1 MVCAFLAFLWG
12 TVNDLYQQHTLCFIA
27 ILLVNPLLLLLLL
40 LLLFFIT
47 PEGSTNTQ

>member
-40 LLLFFIT
+40 LFFIT